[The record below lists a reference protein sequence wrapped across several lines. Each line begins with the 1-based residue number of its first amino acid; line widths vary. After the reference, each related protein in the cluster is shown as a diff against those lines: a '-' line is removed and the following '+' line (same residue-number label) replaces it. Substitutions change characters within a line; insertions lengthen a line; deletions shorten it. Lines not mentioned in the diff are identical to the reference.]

1 MQSMSGKTFMPVEH
15 QAENRPKY
23 ADAVEENNKRYHEN
37 SSTDDRRL
45 TSTFLAPLN
54 ANGVTI
60 IPI

>member
-1 MQSMSGKTFMPVEH
+1 MKTH
-15 QAENRPKY
+15 
-23 ADAVEENNKRYHEN
+23 N
-37 SSTDDRRL
+37 STADDRRL

>member
-1 MQSMSGKTFMPVEH
+1 MQSRASGREIDRS
-15 QAENRPKY
+15 QY

-37 SSTDDRRL
+37 PALPQGKRST
-45 TSTFLAPLN
+45 TFLAPLN